1 MNSDKLTQARRV
13 LIGQIFQEAHGFTP
27 LLTTLDSFVIET
39 GELMVTANEGADSVL
54 GGIIRSGQREGWHLI
69 PTIAARASPGG
80 RVTDAAYAFIQ
91 AQILDGA
98 TRGGFD
104 AIALCLH
111 GCIQTESLDSAEADL
126 LASLRALVGPDI
138 PIVAGFDLHAHAGG
152 GMLEYLDFA
161 TAYKTNPHQDAG
173 ATGERVGAVLSQ
185 ILNAGLRPVAA
196 KVTVPMLTRGNDET
210 AHGPLERLHKL
221 ARDRIVADRRLLD
234 ASIFN
239 VNPFIDGKGVGQTA
253 VVYARVEEAFVE
265 AARLAEELGNGLWA
279 ARDEFQHNLPSLS
292 EAREQTAGRL
302 IVGDFGDRVLAG
314 APGDSIYVVD
324 EILRASPGTRV
335 VAPLTDAVAVEACKA
350 AGIGQRL
357 ALQLGGCH
365 TPKAE
370 SLNLTGMVRAV
381 GDGTYRNR
389 GAFMRGASL
398 RIGPFAVF
406 EGENFVLLITKEP
419 LMSQDPGC
427 FLDCGI
433 DLTTADVI
441 VAKSGYHFKLAFDEL
456 GACVCVATPGLTTYD
471 PRAFRIEKARPLYPL
486 DDFDYVAAATRVGT
500 GEM

>member
-1 MNSDKLTQARRV
+1 MTIEKAPQSRRV

-27 LLTTLDSFVIET
+27 LLTTLDAFVIET
-39 GELMVTANEGADSVL
+39 GEQVVSANEEADSVL
-54 GGIIRSGQREGWHLI
+54 GGIIRCGKREGWHLI

-80 RVTDAAYAFIQ
+80 RVTDAAYTFIK

-98 TRGGFD
+98 ARANFD
-104 AIALCLH
+104 AVALCLH

-152 GMLEYLDFA
+152 GVLEYLDFA

-173 ATGERVGAVLSQ
+173 STGERVGAVLSQ
-185 ILNAGLRPVAA
+185 ILDSGLRPVGA
-196 KVTVPMLTRGNDET
+196 KVLVPMFTSGNDET

-221 ARDRIVADRRLLD
+221 ASDRLWADHRLLD

-239 VNPFIDGKGVGQTA
+239 VNPFIDGKGVGQT
-253 VVYARVEEAFVE
+253 VVAYARLEEAYSE
-265 AARLAEELGNGLWA
+265 AARLAEEIGNGLWS
-279 ARDEFQHNLPSLS
+279 ARSEFQQSLPSLS
-292 EAREQTAGRL
+292 EALAQSSGMVV
-302 IVGDFGDRVLAG
+302 VGDFGDRVLAG
-314 APGDSIYVVD
+314 APGDSVYVLNEV
-324 EILRASPGTRV
+324 LRMTPAARV
-335 VAPLTDAVAVEACKA
+335 VAPLTDAVAVEACETA
-350 AGIGQRL
+350 EIGQRL
-357 ALQLGGCH
+357 TLQLGGLH
-365 TPKAE
+365 TPNAQRVA
-370 SLNLTGMVRAV
+370 LTGVVRAV

-389 GAFMRGASL
+389 GAFMRGSSL

-406 EGENFVLLITKEP
+406 EGDNFVLLITKEP

-433 DLTTADVI
+433 DLVGADI
-441 VAKSGYHFKLAFDEL
+441 IIAKSGYHFKLAFDEL
-456 GACVCVATPGLTTYD
+456 GTCVCAATPGLSTYD

-486 DDFDYVAAATRVGT
+486 DQFDYVAVAIPI
-500 GEM
+500 